1 MDENHYQELKPQGG
15 SIKHLDSLK
24 VNRANIIMQNEG
36 QKIQDYYKLDQKLL
50 GEGAF
55 GKVYKAESLALR
67 VNRAVKQLYKNK
79 IEEQEVV
86 RLMTEINLLKNLD
99 HPNIVKLYEVFE
111 DDDYLYLVFEL
122 VDGEELFEYIVQNQT
137 ISELTA

>member
-1 MDENHYQELKPQGG
+1 MNPQGP
-15 SIKHLDSLK
+15 IKHLNSLK
-24 VNRANIIMQNEG
+24 VNRANIIVQSEE
-36 QKIQDYYKLDQKLL
+36 KIQDYYKLDQKLL

-55 GKVYKAESLALR
+55 GKVYKAENNALK

-79 IEEQEVV
+79 IEDQEII

-111 DDDYLYLVFEL
+111 DDDHLYLVFEL
-122 VDGEELFEYIVQNQT
+122 VEGEELFEYIV
-137 ISELTA
+137 